1 MALIRAVL
9 QVQLRKKVEEWYWG
23 EKGPNSADGRFMG
36 EGTRGA
42 AEAWGDG
49 TAAFIDGESPH
60 CLA

>member
-1 MALIRAVL
+1 
-9 QVQLRKKVEEWYWG
+9 
-23 EKGPNSADGRFMG
+23 MG

-49 TAAFIDGESPH
+49 TAAFIDGESSP

>member
-1 MALIRAVL
+1 MIIGL
-9 QVQLRKKVEEWYWG
+9 
-23 EKGPNSADGRFMG
+23 MG